1 MGSRGNNKK
10 AGLKLTIAI
19 VAVTNGANLPAA
31 IAANAERSAVL
42 EEITVTAQRREQS
55 LQSVP
60 IAVTALSADN
70 IERRQIVDAKQVVFN
85 VPNLT
90 GNSNVGQQT
99 ATTFFLR
106 GVGTTESLATVDTT
120 VAVYVDDVY
129 VARQGVNNFNL
140 FDIERIE
147 VLRGPQGTLYGR
159 NATGGAV
166 KIINKQPSAET
177 ELNLDAAYRNFDRY
191 RIKVAGNTALLEDRL
206 FFRGAVLTEQGDG
219 YTKNVTLNKE
229 VNDLDYQGARG
240 ALRYVFSDAA
250 DITFSADWSRDR
262 QNGLYGSDIGNVSRP
277 STDDLFRVLSGE
289 DIDNTAE
296 TYGASISFDWSIN
309 NTWNFAAITG
319 SRKTSQKY
327 NLDISDQPVPIFQL
341 STDTEST
348 QYSQEFKFS
357 GQVNERTN
365 ITAGTYFF
373 YEQSDVFLQDDFA
386 PPRDG
391 PRQPVLISD
400 RFYDVTT
407 ESYALYAQV
416 DYGLTGNLTAII
428 GGRYTVD
435 EKSIETNQIIN
446 GAQGFNDATL
456 EEQGVDLNPDFD
468 EFTPKLGLDYVFNDN
483 LNAYVSYTRG
493 FRSGGWQARVNN
505 AAQFLNF
512 PAEIVDSLEAGT
524 KATLFGG
531 KMVWN
536 LAAFMTD
543 YSDLFNSVP
552 GADNTFLVAT
562 ADAEIIGLES
572 ELTYRATAWLDVFA
586 NLGILETQ
594 YEDLTPAVDAQLGEE
609 LQRAPALQAKVG
621 FSVDYPLRGGD
632 LLINADA
639 FYTDDYYTNPQNGP
653 FAETGG
659 FALINASLGYRFG
672 GGKYTVSV
680 NCRNCFDKEY
690 FDSILSFPASGFV
703 MVYPGAPRFYELALS
718 ARL

>member
-1 MGSRGNNKK
+1 MCRQGSNHRAELGLVMSLAVAAATQAQIDT
-10 AGLKLTIAI
+10 AG
-19 VAVTNGANLPAA
+19 GG
-31 IAANAERSAVL
+31 ERSDIL

-55 LQSVP
+55 LQNVP
-60 IAVTALSADN
+60 IAVTALSADT
-70 IERRQIVDAKQVVFN
+70 IERRQIVDTKQVVFN

-140 FDIERIE
+140 FDVERIE

-166 KIINKQPSAET
+166 KIISKQPSAEP
-177 ELNLDAAYRNFDRY
+177 ELNLDTAFGNFDRY
-191 RIKVAGNTALLEDRL
+191 RVKVSGNTPLIADRL
-206 FFRGAVLTEQGDG
+206 FFRGSVLTEQGDG
-219 YTKNVTLNKE
+219 YTKNVTLNKD

-240 ALRYVFSDAA
+240 AFRYVFSEDA
-250 DITFSADWSRDR
+250 DLTFTADWSRDR

-277 STDDLFRVLSGE
+277 STRDLFRVTSGE

-296 TYGASISFDWSIN
+296 TYGASIHVDWSIN
-309 NTWNFAAITG
+309 DSWNFESISGFRET
-319 SRKTSQKY
+319 TQEY
-327 NLDISDQPVPIFQL
+327 NLDISDQPVPIFRL

-357 GQVNERTN
+357 GRFGERANLT
-365 ITAGTYFF
+365 TGVYFF

-386 PPRDG
+386 PLGDG
-391 PRQPVLISD
+391 PRQPILVSD

-416 DYGLTGNLTAII
+416 DYDITDNLIATV

-435 EKSIETNQIIN
+435 EKSIEANQIIN
-446 GAQGFNDATL
+446 GAQGFNDAAL
-456 EEQGVDLNPDFD
+456 EGLGVDLEPDFD
-468 EFTPKLGLDYVFNDN
+468 EFTPKLGLDYAFSDN
-483 LNAYVSYTRG
+483 LNAYISYTRG

-512 PAEIVDSLEAGT
+512 PAEIVDSFEAGT
-524 KATLFGG
+524 KATLLGG
-531 KMVWN
+531 RLTWN
-536 LAAFMTD
+536 VAAFLTD

-572 ELTYRATAWLDVFA
+572 ELTYRASNWLDLFA
-586 NLGILETQ
+586 NFGLLETE
-594 YEDLTPAVDAQLGEE
+594 YEDLIPSVDAQLGEE

-621 FSVDYPLRGGD
+621 FSIDYPLDNGD
-632 LLINADA
+632 LLINSDV

-653 FAETGG
+653 FAETGS
-659 FALINASLGYRFG
+659 FALVNASLGYRFG

-690 FDSILSFPASGFV
+690 FDSILSFPTSGFV
-703 MVYPGAPRFYELALS
+703 VVYPGAPRFYELAIS